1 MSVFIIKLLLYCI
14 VYTCRLKW
22 NVSHNQ

>member
-1 MSVFIIKLLLYCI
+1 MLVFIIKLLLYCI